1 MKLKFFVI
9 LLLLGTVCLA
19 QDKVVFDYDK
29 SGNMTSRQ
37 VVYLV
42 IDEGYDYH
50 WYRQDKGG
58 LWSQKHGWD
67 NVDNIDG
74 SKKIIRNPIKANHH
88 YVFGNFTVNYKD
100 GGILLWVKGK

>member
-9 LLLLGTVCLA
+9 LLLSGTVCFA

-42 IDEGYDYH
+42 IDKGVDYH
-50 WYRQDKGG
+50 WYRHIVVLYFE
-58 LWSQKHGWD
+58 LWKSLIQLALRLC
-67 NVDNIDG
+67 
-74 SKKIIRNPIKANHH
+74 S
-88 YVFGNFTVNYKD
+88 Y
-100 GGILLWVKGK
+100 